1 MNRRSTRYALNSKF
15 YFKGFSLMELLLYV
29 GIFAVISV
37 VLSGI
42 FLVVIRVQQRES
54 SSAEVTE
61 QLNFVMQTFQRLVR
75 ESSNIEIDAGVPVSI
90 LKLRMKDSAKDPT
103 CVSLADGAVKLAEGS
118 GSNPNDCAAAALNL
132 TNSRVVVDKLEF
144 KKFSQY
150 PGHDTVS
157 IDIQM
162 TYNAENSQ
170 SRIQR
175 TLRSAIA
182 RVSAATF
189 DSNLLPGS
197 GSLNLGLNGSAWQNL
212 YLSGLL
218 NLGRI
223 VSDPIG
229 QNGALYYN
237 TTDNVFRGYANGA
250 WSNLG
255 GGYWTAGGVNIYNA
269 NSGNVGI
276 GTAAPSKKLQVRAT
290 GDVAKFE
297 SSEPSAE
304 MLRFSNTAAG
314 GQDWII
320 EIGTNV
326 NSPAGDFRIRLG
338 GASGDLVID
347 DVTRNVGIGTT
358 NPNAK
363 LQIAGGDIYASAA
376 GQGLIVKSPD
386 GLICRRIGIDNSGAL
401 LLAPV
406 ACP

>member
-1 MNRRSTRYALNSKF
+1 MNFRSISRFRCLPNFKF
-15 YFKGFSLMELLLYV
+15 RQKGLPAGGHGFSLMELLLYV
-29 GIFAVISV
+29 GIFAVIAV

-75 ESSNIEIDAGVPVSI
+75 ESSNIETDAGAPVSV

-103 CVSLADGAVKLAEGS
+103 CVSLADGAVKLAEGP
-118 GSNPNDCAAAALNL
+118 GINPNDCVAAALNL

-157 IDIQM
+157 IDIQI

-170 SRIQR
+170 SMIQR

-197 GSLNLGLNGSAWQNL
+197 GNLNLGLNGSAWQNL

-218 NLGRI
+218 NLGQI

-237 TTDNVFRGYANGA
+237 TTDKVFRGYANGA

-255 GGYWTAGGVNIYNA
+255 GGYWTASGVNIYNG

-276 GTAAPSKKLQVRAT
+276 GTA
-290 GDVAKFE
+290 
-297 SSEPSAE
+297 
-304 MLRFSNTAAG
+304 
-314 GQDWII
+314 
-320 EIGTNV
+320 
-326 NSPAGDFRIRLG
+326 
-338 GASGDLVID
+338 
-347 DVTRNVGIGTT
+347 

-363 LQIAGGDIYASAA
+363 LQIAGGDVYISTA

-386 GLICRRIGIDNSGAL
+386 GLTCRRIGIDNSGAL
-401 LLAPV
+401 SLTPV